1 MEGPMKLIVSLATAG
16 LLVSPV
22 AFAQSSPPPATAAA
36 PTSQTAS
43 VRPGNADLQQRLKQ
57 DLQQAGFT
65 DVSVLPDSFLVQAKD
80 RSGNPVTMI
89 VGPNSM
95 TAIVAQTT
103 SGAGTASSASTTP
116 SDPTTGTA
124 GHAINASAQD
134 GMFTTVPPTD
144 RLSSEVVGLDV
155 YNNAN
160 QDIGTIKD
168 IAYTGANVKAY
179 IVAVGGFLGMGDH
192 YVAVSPSDLKV
203 TYDATT
209 KKWHANMDTT
219 ADQLKAA
226 PAFTYS
232 SKA

>member
-1 MEGPMKLIVSLATAG
+1 MKLIVSLATAG

-22 AFAQSSPPPATAAA
+22 AFAQSPAPPTASTA
-36 PTSQTAS
+36 PTSRAAS
-43 VRPGNADLQQRLKQ
+43 VQPSSADLQQQMKQ
-57 DLQQAGFT
+57 DLQKAGFT
-65 DVSVLPDSFLVQAKD
+65 DVSVLPNSFLVRAKD
-80 RSGNPVTMI
+80 RSGDPVTMI

-95 TAIVAQTT
+95 TAIVAQTSSNESS
-103 SGAGTASSASTTP
+103 SGAASTPTTS
-116 SDPTTGTA
+116 SDPAPSTGA
-124 GHAINASAQD
+124 QAINANSQD

-168 IAYTGANVKAY
+168 IAYSGANMKAY
-179 IVAVGGFLGMGDH
+179 IVAVGGFLGVGDH

-219 ADQLKAA
+219 ADQLKSA